1 MKNREINERY
11 QDLSI
16 GFFLDYLLFTNNIEE
31 ILEAA
36 KSQIT
41 CSYFLKDLKI
51 RIQAMNEYPYPQKVS
66 QRLELLLNYIANNS
80 TSLKEELDECFQ
92 ALEDLSKFSNNK
104 YYDEFLVRQNTL
116 NEETKNQYTAWNLKD
131 LEESICHDYI
141 VMMSFS
147 TSQENYIENY
157 MESFILSRNYI
168 YSIKKIYYVFPELFQ
183 VKEVKSRVFN
193 LFQLDLKLLENCDA
207 EVVVEYM
214 KKNHQM
220 NQQKTLTLNLKEI
233 DQMKQ
238 DIMTTMDIITN
249 YMEPFDI
256 ALFSRYYDIL
266 KIEKMLQESDE
277 QLPIFSIGSIYDY
290 LEIAKNKKVTK
301 GEKGK
306 LIDLLFDKKDGLK
319 NHQEYNNFLVQLN
332 QIPEIEKS
340 LDLTC
345 RGVEDVCDRT
355 NLLTL
360 YKIALLS
367 QIFKNTDE
375 YERILVTKKYDLENF
390 QGYLLSDE
398 EFEEK
403 MTQYYD
409 TDYYYTINR
418 FLKENPN
425 MFSDETVY
433 QRTHEILTHY
443 SEKEAKKT
451 IKKLEKLKKK

>member
-1 MKNREINERY
+1 
-11 QDLSI
+11 
-16 GFFLDYLLFTNNIEE
+16 
-31 ILEAA
+31 
-36 KSQIT
+36 
-41 CSYFLKDLKI
+41 
-51 RIQAMNEYPYPQKVS
+51 
-66 QRLELLLNYIANNS
+66 
-80 TSLKEELDECFQ
+80 
-92 ALEDLSKFSNNK
+92 
-104 YYDEFLVRQNTL
+104 
-116 NEETKNQYTAWNLKD
+116 
-131 LEESICHDYI
+131 
-141 VMMSFS
+141 
-147 TSQENYIENY
+147 
-157 MESFILSRNYI
+157 
-168 YSIKKIYYVFPELFQ
+168 
-183 VKEVKSRVFN
+183 
-193 LFQLDLKLLENCDA
+193 
-207 EVVVEYM
+207 
-214 KKNHQM
+214 M

-238 DIMTTMDIITN
+238 DIMTTMEIITN

-266 KIEKMLQESDE
+266 KIEKMLQVSDE

-340 LDLTC
+340 SDLTC

-367 QIFKNTDE
+367 LIFKNTDE